1 MRTKLL
7 NVIVLMVALLSAC
20 VPSPVEITQPTD
32 VNSPP
37 EPTYTPVAIIPSDTP
52 TTVVPS
58 ETPDQ
63 EVLTQV
69 VMLVQSAD
77 HIFHMVSPLI
87 PLGSN
92 YSPAFSGL
100 NTRGSAIDGTA
111 YVYDFTTFP
120 TVMVVDENESI
131 QQDFIQNPT
140 HGLAVWRNAEG
151 TQSLLAWGT
160 QLIVPNT
167 PSSLQI
173 SAPDGSQLETLYTQE
188 VSVPP
193 MQLVAQYWSADGKS
207 LYFSREPS
215 GLGGYI
221 VFPGASS
228 LYKIDIGSKQ
238 ITELIPANFPS
249 EAYSCL
255 DAISGDSLYVAD
267 HCSQNVITVHDLES
281 GATTT
286 IKPPDGLSG
295 YRVLGSARFSP
306 DGSRLAFALAKSDPS
321 DEQGWVAVS
330 DGIQGSSN
338 LVLTASTGVYYTVVG
353 WLDDQTL
360 LIQSNP
366 ISGCEGCENQL
377 WTVNVDGSNLALVAD
392 GSFVTVMDNK

>member
-1 MRTKLL
+1 
-7 NVIVLMVALLSAC
+7 
-20 VPSPVEITQPTD
+20 
-32 VNSPP
+32 
-37 EPTYTPVAIIPSDTP
+37 
-52 TTVVPS
+52 
-58 ETPDQ
+58 
-63 EVLTQV
+63 
-69 VMLVQSAD
+69 
-77 HIFHMVSPLI
+77 
-87 PLGSN
+87 
-92 YSPAFSGL
+92 
-100 NTRGSAIDGTA
+100 
-111 YVYDFTTFP
+111 VYDFTTFP
-120 TVMVVDENESI
+120 TVMAVDENESI

-249 EAYSCL
+249 EAYS
-255 DAISGDSLYVAD
+255 
-267 HCSQNVITVHDLES
+267 
-281 GATTT
+281 
-286 IKPPDGLSG
+286 
-295 YRVLGSARFSP
+295 
-306 DGSRLAFALAKSDPS
+306 
-321 DEQGWVAVS
+321 
-330 DGIQGSSN
+330 
-338 LVLTASTGVYYTVVG
+338 
-353 WLDDQTL
+353 
-360 LIQSNP
+360 
-366 ISGCEGCENQL
+366 
-377 WTVNVDGSNLALVAD
+377 
-392 GSFVTVMDNK
+392 